1 MIEYPKIESLY
12 NRDEKTHRFN
22 VGEFRRPEF
31 EYLYNNDWVAT
42 EKVDG
47 TNVRLGWDGERVTIA
62 GRTDRAQMHP
72 TLTARLLEMF
82 PVDKFDG
89 MDSLTLYGEGYGA
102 KIQKGGGNYKADGV
116 DFALFDVRC
125 DGWWLRRVD
134 VVDVAHK
141 LNIQVVPIVLRCSL
155 HRIGVLV
162 AEGVE
167 SLWGDFP
174 AEGVVCKPAVE
185 MNRRDGKR
193 VIVKIKTKDFA

>member
-102 KIQKGGGNYKADGV
+102 KIQKGGGNYISDGV
-116 DFALFDVRC
+116 DFVLFDVRC
-125 DGWWLRRVD
+125 GDWWLRRDD
-134 VVDVAHK
+134 VVDVAWK
-141 LNIQVVPIVLRCSL
+141 LDIRVVPVQYDGALCDIERMVA
-155 HRIGVLV
+155 HRFQSV
-162 AEGVE
+162 
-167 SLWGDFP
+167 WGLFA
-174 AEGVVCKPAVE
+174 AEGVVCKPVVE
-185 MNRRDGKR
+185 MNRRDGRR